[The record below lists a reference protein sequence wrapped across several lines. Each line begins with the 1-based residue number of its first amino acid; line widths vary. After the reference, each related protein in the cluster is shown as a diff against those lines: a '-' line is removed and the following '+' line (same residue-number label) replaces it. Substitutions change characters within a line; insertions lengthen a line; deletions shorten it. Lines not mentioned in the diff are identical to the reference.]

1 MPKKSHV
8 GYTRLSKKHIDN
20 YLKGKSFTVKP
31 SDHDDETNTVVK
43 LHYKAKKNLSKLDRN
58 LKSKKGTRI
67 DPEDVDDIEVHTG
80 NGFFD
85 SLKKVVSSPIM
96 KDVVKAATPAISNI
110 VGNQVAAMTGSQ
122 TAGDVTKSLINSG
135 SNAYSGSGF
144 NLGNAMHSIGMGINH
159 EKGKKGGSMNPLGG
173 SISANQYT
181 GIGPNVPSFSNPDD
195 KMAYVRSC
203 RKMKQNGIVMA

>member
-20 YLKGKSFTVKP
+20 YLKGKSFTIKP
-31 SDHDDETNTVVK
+31 SDHDDESNTVVK
-43 LHYKAKKNLSKLDRN
+43 LHYKAKKNLTKLDRN

-67 DPEDVDDIEVHTG
+67 DPADVDDIEVHTG

-85 SLKKVVSSPIM
+85 SIKKIVSNPAVSGVI
-96 KDVVKAATPAISNI
+96 KSITPTVANI
-110 VGNQVAAMTGSQ
+110 VGNKVASLTGSDV
-122 TAGDVTKSLINSG
+122 AGDVTKSLINTG
-135 SNAYSGSGF
+135 SNAITGSGF

-173 SISANQYT
+173 SLTANQFT

-203 RKMKQNGIVMA
+203 RRIKQNGVVM